1 MSQQYALF
9 LFVFAVSLSGSL
21 QQANCP
27 EDKYGLNSTM
37 REELY
42 KGLKPMMKS
51 GQLEYKCEFEIAA
64 GLILEDPYKD
74 FEFTQKTNTYPI
86 FFEVEAKDGDTPS
99 SLDEAALKFWNQYIS
114 GLSSS
119 RKAAGCSYLLQW
131 GYHKFCCL
139 FDDKA

>member
-1 MSQQYALF
+1 MPEQPDKSAENGENFNFVAINHPKMSQQYALF

-51 GQLEYKCEFEIAA
+51 GQLVA
-64 GLILEDPYKD
+64 
-74 FEFTQKTNTYPI
+74 
-86 FFEVEAKDGDTPS
+86 
-99 SLDEAALKFWNQYIS
+99 
-114 GLSSS
+114 SSS
-119 RKAAGCSYLLQW
+119 HFGDEGIRR
-131 GYHKFCCL
+131 
-139 FDDKA
+139 